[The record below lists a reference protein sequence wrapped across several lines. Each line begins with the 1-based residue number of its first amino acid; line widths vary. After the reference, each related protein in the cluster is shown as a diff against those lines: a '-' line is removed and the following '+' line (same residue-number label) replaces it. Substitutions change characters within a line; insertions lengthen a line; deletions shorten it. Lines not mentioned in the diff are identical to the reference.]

1 MARGVARLG
10 DTTQGTCS
18 HSSHASPIE
27 TTGKIITAS
36 GNVSANNRK
45 VARLG
50 DTVETDC
57 GHTSII
63 ITASGNSS
71 DNSKH
76 TARLGDKIG
85 DGPYDAVIITASPNV
100 FCN

>member
-18 HSSHASPIE
+18 HPSHEPKE
-27 TTGKIITAS
+27 VTGKIITAS

-71 DNSKH
+71 DNNKH

-85 DGPYDAVIITASPNV
+85 DGPYDAIIITASPNV

>member
-63 ITASGNSS
+63 ITASGNTST
-71 DNSKH
+71 NRH

>member
-10 DTTQGTCS
+10 DTTHGTCS
-18 HSSHASPIE
+18 HSSHPSPIE

>member
-10 DTTQGTCS
+10 DTTDGTCS
-18 HSSHASPIE
+18 HSSHSSPIKVS
-27 TTGKIITAS
+27 GKIITAS

-57 GHTSII
+57 GHTSVI
-63 ITASGNSS
+63 ITASGNTSV
-71 DNSKH
+71 NNIH
-76 TARLGDKIG
+76 TARLGDTIG

>member
-71 DNSKH
+71 ANSKH